1 MGQPVIEQVLGNN
14 SFYADTYIKETIQ
27 FVKSI
32 VFVNHNEAKSYN
44 DLIQKLYPSHVI
56 PEQTKN
62 WRYYKHLMGEYYV
75 LDKTV
80 KAVSVDNGTEIE
92 ITRANLNVHRK
103 TRNEILKFG
112 LYYDQLVKK
121 FPEQELYIR
130 MVTLD
135 PLFTAVEEILT
146 LEDYTLV
153 ACNKVYI
160 EENEDDLLK
169 DLQTR
174 INHHKHIWL
183 IPYYALVDNLFLA
196 SQYHIFYNF
205 LLTSILAIRLQ
216 NDKTMRAHSFHIRM
230 YFASHHGLD
239 KHLLFLT
246 KKQQLFLY
254 RNMLYLNN
262 HSGKNHVFQKLID
275 VLFTERN
282 ISVVNYIFHQKGTF
296 DLARRVE
303 YAYNQ
308 KLLNSKPLAYY
319 PRDYSLMEL
328 GSKEI
333 PLAPGNKD
341 EYAYKYDQID
351 LTNKYS
357 LYSKLLTKDLE
368 TILMDETDS
377 VRYKLLDILTD
388 YWAYLAKNNLVNFLT
403 EVVDPVTNVSTRMS
417 AKDLFKFYVI
427 CLYAKSGYQ
436 IDEFPD
442 YRIKRVFRPTQPTP
456 AQIQKLF
463 YERRFEYTKYI
474 EDVQTHIPGYT
485 NLLTSFQFSEY
496 ITQIYR
502 LNIGLWTLLANYG
515 DMETEGQMRMAIDTM
530 HQTELYSFNDET
542 VTEFLGRV
550 GISDP
555 REYNQDVLT
564 GYIFNILDTIFDNRL
579 SFLNR
584 LQKLQRALT
593 DIFFN
598 FNSYTVQL
606 INNYYSGGHILAGIK
621 DRRYSWNYRVAVNM
635 DVNMGGNDI
644 LLIDHY
650 EPTGKTKNVED
661 VTFNFE
667 FVHWCIYRNTANV
680 TIPVGIYVEPTEK
693 QEYNVYFNTLVLTEA
708 EGIVKT
714 SADSEIDLAP
724 EVIEH
729 FYRTKSMTE
738 IDLHAD
744 IFVGDKTKHQI
755 TKLLNMGVHFEV
767 THSSPPDPSSDEILR
782 FLALNS

>member
-1 MGQPVIEQVLGNN
+1 MGQPIIEQVLGNN

-32 VFVNHNEAKSYN
+32 VFINHNEAKSYN
-44 DLIQKLYPSHVI
+44 ELIRKVYPSHVL
-56 PEQTKN
+56 PEHKRD
-62 WRYYKHLMGEYYV
+62 WRYYQHLLGNYYP
-75 LDKTV
+75 LDKPV
-80 KAVSVDNGTEIE
+80 KTISVDNGFEIE
-92 ITRANLNVHRK
+92 VTKNTLFVHRK
-103 TRNEILKFG
+103 TRAEILKFG
-112 LYYDQLVKK
+112 LYYDELIKK
-121 FPEQELYIR
+121 YPEQELYIR
-130 MVTLD
+130 SVALDNLVTDIDEL
-135 PLFTAVEEILT
+135 LI
-146 LEDYTLV
+146 LEDFTIV
-153 ACNKVYI
+153 ACNQVYI

-174 INHHKHIWL
+174 INHHKHVWL
-183 IPYYALVDNLFLA
+183 IPYYAMLDNLFLS

-282 ISVVNYIFHQKGTF
+282 ISVVNYIFHQKGSF
-296 DLARRVE
+296 DLTRRVE
-303 YAYNQ
+303 YVYNQ

-319 PRDYSLMEL
+319 PRDYSLAEL
-328 GSKEI
+328 GDKET
-333 PLAPGNKD
+333 PLAPGNKA
-341 EYAYKYDQID
+341 EYDFNFKYID
-351 LTNKYS
+351 DKNKYS
-357 LYSKLLTKDLE
+357 LFSKLLTKDLE

-377 VRYKLLDILTD
+377 VRYKLLGILTD
-388 YWAYLAKNNLVNFLT
+388 YWAYLVKNDLANFLI
-403 EVVDPVTNVSTRMS
+403 EVVDPVTNISTRMD

-427 CLYAKSGYQ
+427 CLHAQNEIKL
-436 IDEFPD
+436 DEFPE
-442 YRIKRVFRPTQPTP
+442 YRIKRVFRPVQPTVNE
-456 AQIQKLF
+456 IQKLF
-463 YERRFEYTKYI
+463 YEKRFEYIGYLNDI
-474 EDVQTHIPGYT
+474 LNVIPGY
-485 NLLTSFQFSEY
+485 NNILTSFQFSEY
-496 ITQIYR
+496 ISQVYK

-515 DMETEGQMRMAIDTM
+515 DMDTEGQMRMAIDTM

-542 VTEFLGRV
+542 VSAFLGRV

-555 REYNQDVLT
+555 RDYSRDVLT
-564 GYIFNILDTIFDNRL
+564 GYVFNILDTVFDNRL

-584 LQKLQRALT
+584 LQKLQSALT

-606 INNYYSGGHILAGIK
+606 INNYYSGGHILAGVK
-621 DRRYSWNYRVAVNM
+621 DRRYSYKYKIAVNM
-635 DVNMGGNDI
+635 EVNMGNNDI
-644 LLIDHY
+644 LLTDNY
-650 EPTGKTKNVED
+650 EPTGKTKLLED
-661 VTFNFE
+661 ITFNFE
-667 FVHWCIYRNTANV
+667 FTHWCIYRNTANV

-708 EGIVKT
+708 EGNVKT
-714 SADSEIDLAP
+714 STMSDIDLQP
-724 EVIEH
+724 EVIDH
-729 FYRTKSMTE
+729 YHRFRSMTDVDLSVDFF
-738 IDLHAD
+738 IDEK
-744 IFVGDKTKHQI
+744 V
-755 TKLLNMGVHFEV
+755 KLQVSKLINMGVQIEV
-767 THSSPPDPSSDEILR
+767 THSSPQDPSSDQILR